1 MFIYGNLQ
9 EFQDETQYML
19 LNTLSGTSVCALL
32 LTISTLGTEFVL
44 VMGRAKKVYI
54 RMIFVTS
61 VCFLTVFFLVVLS
74 RFILVAGSGYP
85 FPGR

>member
-1 MFIYGNLQ
+1 MYGNFQ

-19 LNTLSGTSVCALL
+19 LNILSGTSVCALL
-32 LTISTLGTEFVL
+32 LSISSLVTEFVL
-44 VMGRAKKVYI
+44 VMGRAKKVYL
-54 RMIFVTS
+54 RMILVTS
-61 VCFLTVFFLVVLS
+61 VCFLMVFFLVVLS